1 MSAGPIS
8 YANLRLESK
17 VWKQGSKLFAL
28 ILHEMQKR
36 GGLWPIRLWKLANSS
51 WDKLP
56 LKLNRTGFK
65 STNFA
70 EKGQPTRASDFRRDK
85 FSQATKMMRTVSNYV
100 VYYRPQSFSFE
111 PGIVPHRNSE
121 R

>member
-1 MSAGPIS
+1 MTYPTIQT
-8 YANLRLESK
+8 LRLPAEISNL
-17 VWKQGSKLFAL
+17 V
-28 ILHEMQKR
+28 
-36 GGLWPIRLWKLANSS
+36 
-51 WDKLP
+51 
-56 LKLNRTGFK
+56 KLNQTSFK

-70 EKGQPTRASDFRRDK
+70 EKGQPTRASDFRRGK